1 MENTITKYG
10 IILGIAIALP
20 KTILGLIEFLKWII
34 CFLGL
39 LFIPR
44 RTEKALGILS
54 KHFGSQTIF
63 TTKVRDNPSDALLQI
78 IYSNDDRISQ

>member
-20 KTILGLIEFLKWII
+20 KTVLGLLEFLKWMI

-44 RTEKALGILS
+44 RTEKALGVLS
-54 KHFGSQTIF
+54 KHFGSPTIF
-63 TTKVRDNPSDALLQI
+63 TAKVRDNSNDALPQR
-78 IYSNDDRISQ
+78 SD

>member
-1 MENTITKYG
+1 MQNTITKYG
-10 IILGIAIALP
+10 IILGVALALP
-20 KTILGLIEFLKWII
+20 KTILGLFEFLKWMI

-44 RTEKALGILS
+44 RTEKALAVLS

-63 TTKVRDNPSDALLQI
+63 TAKVKDNPNDALPQT
-78 IYSNDDRISQ
+78 SD